1 MMKEAAETALPE
13 RTLYLVM
20 VAMGPTIWAAHFFA
34 TYAVASVWCA
44 PVLGGGPVAV
54 TDVSLAGA
62 HPIIAALTIA
72 ALIGIGV
79 VGFSGYRRQG
89 YGGETAPHDDDSP
102 EDRHRFL
109 GLATM
114 LLAGL
119 SAVATIF
126 VALSTAFFS
135 TCGA

>member
-1 MMKEAAETALPE
+1 MNETAATTLPE
-13 RTLYLVM
+13 RTFYLVM
-20 VAMGPTIWAAHFFA
+20 LPMGPTIWAAHFFV
-34 TYAVASVWCA
+34 TYVIVSLWCA
-44 PVLGGGPVAV
+44 PTLGGGPLAAASS
-54 TDVSLAGA
+54 SLTSAQ
-62 HPIIAALTIA
+62 PIIWGLTIA
-72 ALIGIGV
+72 ALLGIGM

-89 YGGETAPHDDDSP
+89 YGGETEPHDDDTP

-126 VALSTAFFS
+126 VALSTTFFS
-135 TCGA
+135 TCAA